1 MILSPA
7 CQECLQSGVTDPTFP
22 QPRHSSIGTE
32 PSACSLS
39 IISSKNSM
47 HHDRFLGQYLI
58 PTQLGSLN
66 RDTTSKICNAY
77 FNDFSD
83 REVFDTEILRWKK
96 RWALAEGEK
105 PNSLVDTLSSISEDL
120 YPNVATVLTILLAV
134 PVSTATRKRSF
145 STMRRVKTYMRSTML
160 TKRLSSLAVM
170 HAYIEMPIDLERVTR
185 DFCASKPRRLAF
197 ELSNR

>member
-1 MILSPA
+1 MQRSWQQVVLVISSPA
-7 CQECLQSGVTDPTFP
+7 CQEFLQSGVTDPTFP
-22 QPRHSSIGTE
+22 QPRHNSIGTE

-47 HHDRFLGQYLI
+47 HHDRLLGQYLI

-120 YPNVATVLTILLAV
+120 PECRHCAHHSPSRASVDCDTKEIIQHHEKSENIHAIYYAYKAAIV
-134 PVSTATRKRSF
+134 PCCYARIHRD
-145 STMRRVKTYMRSTML
+145 
-160 TKRLSSLAVM
+160 
-170 HAYIEMPIDLERVTR
+170 AY
-185 DFCASKPRRLAF
+185 
-197 ELSNR
+197 